1 MFSKTERLL
10 AWRYL
15 KSRKRTGFV
24 SVIAG
29 FSFLGILLGVA
40 TLIIVMSVMNGF
52 KTELMT
58 RVLGLNGHLGVYP
71 AWGDV
76 LTDYQKYDETM
87 RSVAGVVDVI
97 PVVDGQVMATAG
109 EISDGV
115 MVRGM
120 EPADFQK
127 RSLLFQNYKGLP
139 FNEFSGNSVIVGY
152 RLAQKM
158 MLRPGDTVTLVSPK
172 GNITAFGTIP
182 RMKAYTVIGTF
193 DSGMFEYDGHFMF
206 MPLEEAQRYFKTGTG
221 VSHLEVFTEDVL
233 LADAVL
239 DEAFEKIDGT
249 EAQLYDWR
257 HTNQAFFNAIEVERN
272 VMFLILT
279 LIILVAAFNMISGLI
294 MLVQDKNKDI
304 AILRTM
310 GMSRRGVRHVFLLAG
325 LTIGFVGT
333 MAGLIL
339 GLLFSY
345 NIDQIKEFLQ
355 GLSGQEL
362 FSAEIYFLSHLP
374 AKVDLTEVAVVVVLS
389 LTLSVLATVYPSW
402 KASKTDPVEALR
414 YE

>member
-29 FSFLGILLGVA
+29 FSFLGIMLGVA

-52 KTELMT
+52 KAELMS
-58 RVLGLNGHLGVYP
+58 RVLGINGHLGVYP

-76 LTDYQKYDETM
+76 LENYEMSAEVM
-87 RSVAGVVDVI
+87 RSIEHVADVV

-109 EISDGV
+109 EVSDGV

-120 EPADFQK
+120 APADFQK
-127 RSLLFQNYKGLP
+127 RPMLIQNYRGLP

-158 MLRPGDTVTLVSPK
+158 MLRPGDVITLVSPK

-182 RMKAYTVIGTF
+182 RMKNYTVAGTF

-206 MPLEEAQRYFKTGTG
+206 MPLDEAQRYFKTGAG
-221 VSHLEVFTEDVL
+221 VSHLEVFADHLDQTADVL
-233 LADAVL
+233 ENAFSKL
-239 DEAFEKIDGT
+239 DSRSV
-249 EAQLYDWR
+249 QLYDWR
-257 HTNQAFFNAIEVERN
+257 HSNQTFFNAIEVERN

-279 LIILVAAFNMISGLI
+279 LIIVVAAFNMISGLI

-310 GMSRRGVRHVFLLAG
+310 GMTRRGIRHVFLLSGFIIGFAG
-325 LTIGFVGT
+325 TIG
-333 MAGLIL
+333 GLIL

-345 NIDQIKEFLQ
+345 NIDAIKEFLE
-355 GLSGQEL
+355 GLSGREL

-374 AKVDLTEVAVVVVLS
+374 AQVNLTEVAVVSVLS
-389 LTLSVLATVYPSW
+389 LTLSVLATLYPSW

>member
-29 FSFLGILLGVA
+29 FSFLGIMLGVA